1 MNRHVRWLYLFVLAH
16 FFFLG
21 QMAVAQS
28 PSIVSSSS
36 PGFKPG
42 LRFDYFSR
50 TVGWDGGKSKSQLN
64 SYFAS
69 LVLGYEIQPGFFLA
83 AIVGYSSSTF
93 EGLTF
98 RKLPISIDFEGGGI
112 SGLVFGAQ
120 IDKSLLRG
128 TRLDIDIFGQFLTYQ
143 GTKKKWDIPGLAV
156 PGTLEGTPTW
166 RRASIGPVFTYKSS
180 KNFSPYLYPSF
191 DYLWGTFEM
200 KETVQSL
207 QGLEKKEI
215 KAKSPFGITA
225 GAKVSSSAKLAINA
239 EVGAYPYNGGVDYS
253 AMIAVLFSF

>member
-1 MNRHVRWLYLFVLAH
+1 MNRHAHWLCFFLLAH

-21 QMAVAQS
+21 QIAVAQS
-28 PSIVSSSS
+28 PPIVSSSS

-50 TVGWDGGKSKSQLN
+50 TVSWDGEKSKSQLS
-64 SYFAS
+64 SYVGS
-69 LVLGYEIQPGFFLA
+69 LILGYEIQPGFFLA

-93 EGLTF
+93 DGLVF
-98 RKLPISIDFEGGGI
+98 RKLPLSIDLEGGGI
-112 SGLVFGAQ
+112 NGLVFGAQ
-120 IDKSLLRG
+120 INKSLLSG
-128 TRLDIDIFGQFLTYQ
+128 KRLDIDILGQFLAYQ
-143 GTKKKWDIPGLAV
+143 GAKKKWDIPGLAV

-166 RRASIGPVFTYKSS
+166 MRASIGPVLTYRSS

-215 KAKSPFGITA
+215 KAKIPFGIAA
-225 GAKVSSSAKLAINA
+225 GASVSSSAKLTINA
-239 EVGAYPYNGGVDYS
+239 EVGVYPYNGGVDYS
-253 AMIAVLFSF
+253 ALIIALFSF